1 MIIFRKINI
10 KNGSY
15 YFFND
20 MINIKHFDPNLL
32 SIDKTS
38 FKSIDAVTYHIKYI
52 TMKSF
57 DHVNIDC
64 ENSLYLVFNN
74 VDGYIIKENNEDKY
88 LNFAFT
94 NKNKEVLQ
102 KQTKLWNEIKSQ
114 IETINGGTLIEYKKD
129 FMKISFESDDDL
141 PFTKILSIPVII
153 ITGSVFQEG
162 NEYYPQVLLHEL
174 CINLLTDYRKYPQ
187 YYQPYFS

>member
-94 NKNKEVLQ
+94 NKNKEYYRSRQ
-102 KQTKLWNEIKSQ
+102 NFGMKLKV
-114 IETINGGTLIEYKKD
+114 K
-129 FMKISFESDDDL
+129 
-141 PFTKILSIPVII
+141 
-153 ITGSVFQEG
+153 
-162 NEYYPQVLLHEL
+162 
-174 CINLLTDYRKYPQ
+174 LTQ
-187 YYQPYFS
+187 